1 MDHHVSSL
9 VVRRW
14 EEGAGEEVEGAE
26 RKVGEGAERKVG
38 EVAAGREVGV
48 GRELAVGELLLT
60 FHLSIRWCV

>member
-14 EEGAGEEVEGAE
+14 EEGAGEEEE
-26 RKVGEGAERKVG
+26 EGAERKVG
-38 EVAAGREVGV
+38 EVAERKVEEVGV

-60 FHLSIRWCV
+60 FHLSIRWYV